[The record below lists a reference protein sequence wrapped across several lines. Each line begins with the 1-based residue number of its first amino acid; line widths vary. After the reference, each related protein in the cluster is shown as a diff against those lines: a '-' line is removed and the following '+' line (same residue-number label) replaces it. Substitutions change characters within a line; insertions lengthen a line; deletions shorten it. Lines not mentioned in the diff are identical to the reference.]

1 MKLRDLFVPRWD
13 HSNPEVRKKAI
24 ARVENLDV
32 LRHISE
38 RDDDPGVREAASDRL
53 LQIAEQERQIAE

>member
-13 HSNPEVRKKAI
+13 HSNPEVRIKAI

-38 RDDDPGVREAASDRL
+38 RDDDPEVREAASDRL